1 MSNIRI
7 ARRLDKRPTATITY
21 FLPDEKKSGGAYVTV
36 AGSVKKIDEYERKVV
51 LTDRKAIS
59 IDNIMD
65 IEVSP

>member
-1 MSNIRI
+1 M
-7 ARRLDKRPTATITY
+7 ATITY

-36 AGSVKKIDEYERKVV
+36 AGLVKKIDEYERKVV

>member
-1 MSNIRI
+1 MS
-7 ARRLDKRPTATITY
+7 THATITY
-21 FLPDEKKSGGAYVTV
+21 FLPGEKKSGGAYVTV
-36 AGSVKKIDEYERKVV
+36 AGAVKTIDEYERKVV